1 MTTLLDT
8 SVVIALTKP
17 SDPFHS
23 WAVKTLS
30 SVKAVNPPAAICPIT
45 FAEAAPAYADAAQV
59 ALALDALGIERLD
72 LSDEALF
79 QAGQVFKAYRKR
91 GGTKDG
97 VLPDFIIGAV
107 AATESL
113 ELVTSN
119 GKDFIKNFAGLKII
133 QPP

>member
-17 SDPFHS
+17 SDPFHT
-23 WAVKTLS
+23 WAVATLAA
-30 SVKAVNPPAAICPIT
+30 VKVSNPPAAICPVT
-45 FAEAAPAYADAAQV
+45 FAEASPAYASSDLV
-59 ALALDALGIERLD
+59 ATALEALGIERID

-79 QAGQVFKAYRKR
+79 QAGQAFKAYKDR

-107 AATESL
+107 AVADDI

-119 GKDFIKNFAGLKII
+119 GKDFVKSFKSIKVIL
-133 QPP
+133 PP